1 MDTPRPESEGV
12 VMDTPRLPVI
22 VKGTGYVPIVHPRKP
37 QEAQADRMRRIES
50 GLRYA
55 IAYLAQP
62 SPDGADDP
70 GRALFGP
77 TTRDGDPDAARAT
90 VRAHL
95 GRRAAFHRVMLSPHG
110 ALDLTSVDEMIDWTR
125 AVMDTTQRRVA
136 QEWAWVGGIHSNT
149 RTRHAHVVIAG
160 GALRGANDVT
170 MTHGLFAHMRQAG
183 VRAASDVAAQ
193 RTRRY
198 DRIYRMGV

>member
-1 MDTPRPESEGV
+1 
-12 VMDTPRLPVI
+12 MDTPRLPVI

-37 QEAQADRMRRIES
+37 QETEADRTRRIER

-55 IAYLAQP
+55 IVYLVQP
-62 SPDGADDP
+62 PPDGADDP

-77 TTRDGDPDAARAT
+77 TTRDDDPDVARAR

-110 ALDLTSVDEMIDWTR
+110 ALDLVSADEMIDWTR
-125 AVMDTTQRRVA
+125 AVMDAAQRRVA

-160 GALRGANDVT
+160 GALQGAEDVM
-170 MTHGLFAHMRQAG
+170 MTRGLFAHMRQAG
-183 VRAASDVAAQ
+183 VRAAGAVAAN
-193 RTRRY
+193 RARRY

>member
-1 MDTPRPESEGV
+1 
-12 VMDTPRLPVI
+12 MDTPRLPVI
-22 VKGTGYVPIVHPRKP
+22 VKGTGYVPIVHPHRP
-37 QEAQADRMRRIES
+37 QETEAERPRRIER

-55 IAYLAQP
+55 IAYLVQP
-62 SPDGADDP
+62 PPDGADDP

-77 TTRDGDPDAARAT
+77 TTRDDDPDAARAR
-90 VRAHL
+90 VRAQL

-110 ALDLTSVDEMIDWTR
+110 ALDIVSADEMIDWTR
-125 AVMDTTQRRVA
+125 AVMDAAQRRVA

-160 GALRGANDVT
+160 GALQGAEDVM
-170 MTHGLFAHMRQAG
+170 MTRSLFAHMRQAG
-183 VRAASDVAAQ
+183 VRAAGAVAAN
-193 RTRRY
+193 RARRY